1 MKLARPADCL
11 PVRRPVAFLVALTLG
26 PILIWGCG
34 GSEDGPEGDPSAS
47 DSGSRGARV
56 AASDPEFARS
66 LQDAVAAAAR
76 GELAASGELTR
87 AAERRAVELG
97 DVDAALEVAIL
108 PGLWRLW
115 ATGDASAAVQMVE
128 EEVARQPVT
137 GLAPPHPAH
146 LVLAAFFAD
155 AGQAVRAQAFMSQYL
170 RDAPASRPGRSLELP
185 PSFYAARGAIALA
198 GRRHA
203 EAVQALQTEAGSA
216 DQPGLLARTF
226 RLGLALERVGA
237 RDSAIAVYERVVEAA
252 GEALV
257 RADAWALPYALL
269 ALGDLL
275 EARGD
280 SEKAAVYFR
289 QFVELWGNADPELQP
304 EVAEV
309 RAKLS
314 GDG

>member
-1 MKLARPADCL
+1 
-11 PVRRPVAFLVALTLG
+11 
-26 PILIWGCG
+26 
-34 GSEDGPEGDPSAS
+34 
-47 DSGSRGARV
+47 
-56 AASDPEFARS
+56 
-66 LQDAVAAAAR
+66 
-76 GELAASGELTR
+76 
-87 AAERRAVELG
+87 
-97 DVDAALEVAIL
+97 
-108 PGLWRLW
+108 
-115 ATGDASAAVQMVE
+115 MVE

-257 RADAWALPYALL
+257 RADAWALPYAML